1 MNNFNKKIVNLKTE
15 PFLIFKIDD
24 FFDYNFYLD
33 IKKLFDNNKINTK
46 KLSIN
51 DNFGKGSIDASL
63 LSFDNE
69 SQKKIFTKL
78 NNIIFSNEFFSFFVK
93 KIYFLN
99 IKNQKNNFRKI
110 KYLRYPI
117 LDTNDPRFIGSGEK
131 KGSSIIDFLFS
142 KISVRYALSYI
153 KNEGGIV
160 PHVDA
165 VRKYL
170 SLMLYFPD
178 DYEKEIEYGT
188 TFWKSNSPNF
198 TNKHIENNNRAEEFK
213 SENKILYKSP
223 FVSNCLYGFLRNDYS
238 WHTVEPVNISPSY
251 IRKSININFLYSN

>member
-1 MNNFNKKIVNLKTE
+1 MNDFSKKIVNLKTE
-15 PFLIFKIDD
+15 PFLIFKIDN

-33 IKKLFDNNKINTK
+33 IKKLFDNYKINIK
-46 KLSIN
+46 KLNVN

-63 LSFDNE
+63 LSFNNE
-69 SQKKIFTKL
+69 NQKKIFAKL
-78 NNIIFSNEFFSFFVK
+78 NSIIFNKEFFNFFVK
-93 KIYFLN
+93 KVYFLN

-117 LDTNDPRFIGSGEK
+117 LNTNDARFIGPGPK
-131 KGSSIIDFLFS
+131 KENSILDFLFS
-142 KISVRYALSYI
+142 KISVRYAFSYI

-178 DYEKEIEYGT
+178 DNEKEIEYGT

-198 TNKHIENNNRAEEFK
+198 TNKHIEDKNRADEFK
-213 SENKILYKSP
+213 LENKILYKSP
-223 FVSNCLYGFLRNDYS
+223 FVSNCLYGFLRTDYS
-238 WHTVEPVNISPSY
+238 WHTVEPVNISPNY